1 MESGERESSD
11 GNGVGGNICG
21 EAFHAEGTAEQKPC
35 SQEEVRV
42 AQRGSWRARERAC
55 GRRDFRQSREDQECF
70 EPNTLHFYHLNSLAL

>member
-42 AQRGSWRARERAC
+42 AQRGSWRARERVC
-55 GRRDFRQSREDQECF
+55 GRRDYRGLGPSCRV
-70 EPNTLHFYHLNSLAL
+70 L